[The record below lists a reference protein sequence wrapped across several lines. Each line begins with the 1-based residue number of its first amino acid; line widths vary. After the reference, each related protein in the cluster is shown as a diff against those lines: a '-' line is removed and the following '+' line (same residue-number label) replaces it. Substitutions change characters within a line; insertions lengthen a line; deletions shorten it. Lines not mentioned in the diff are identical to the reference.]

1 MDQSFLLNC
10 LIMNTLDEK
19 EVPQEEIENLQ
30 EQVVNQSVNQLLNIS
45 EHLSLEELMKLIG
58 KEYTKVKYKK
68 VLDTSEIERIYKDAI
83 GDYMERVENL
93 KVKKD
98 AESKND
104 ME

>member
-1 MDQSFLLNC
+1 
-10 LIMNTLDEK
+10 
-19 EVPQEEIENLQ
+19 
-30 EQVVNQSVNQLLNIS
+30 
-45 EHLSLEELMKLIG
+45 MKLIG